1 VIEKLRN
8 FQARKSLGQN
18 FLHDENIA
26 RKIINAIAPKPGDRI
41 VEIGPG
47 FGILTRHLLDTGCEV
62 IAIEIDRRL
71 IEELQKKFGDAANL
85 HLQHADF
92 RRVDLAS
99 LVQEPPGKSRL
110 RIVGN
115 IPYHITSSIVFAAI
129 RQHHLIRDLL
139 LMVQKEVAERI
150 VASPG
155 SKSYGLLSVLSQT
168 YSEPAVL
175 FHVSQHVFIPK
186 PEVQS
191 AVIHWNFLK
200 PRPVLPADDD
210 FFITLVKRGFNQ
222 RRKTLRNALRDLLPA
237 GAISLPVDLQNRAED
252 LAVDTWIELANA
264 LNGGRKRH
272 RPEKSC

>member
-1 VIEKLRN
+1 MIEKLQN

-26 RKIINAIAPKPGDRI
+26 RKIINAIAPEPGDRI

-47 FGILTRHLLDTGCEV
+47 FGVLTKHLLDAGCEV
-62 IAIEIDRRL
+62 MAIEIDRRL
-71 IEELQKKFGDAANL
+71 VEELQKRFCDYANF

-92 RRVDLAS
+92 RHVNLAD
-99 LVQEPPGKSRL
+99 LVQKPSDKSRL

-150 VASPG
+150 VALPG
-155 SKSYGLLSVLSQT
+155 SKSHGLLSVLSQT

-175 FHVSQHVFIPK
+175 FYVSQHVFVPK

-191 AVIHWNFLK
+191 AVIHWNFLR
-200 PRPVLPADDD
+200 PRPVLPVDDE
-210 FFITLVKRGFNQ
+210 FFITLVKHGFNQ
-222 RRKTLRNALRDLLPA
+222 RRKTLRNALKKLLPA
-237 GAISLPVDLQNRAED
+237 NAIPLPVDLQKRAED
-252 LAVDTWIELANA
+252 LPVDTWIELANV
-264 LNGGRKRH
+264 L
-272 RPEKSC
+272 SQS